1 MNQDIIDVDCLAT
14 EPDTDQTVNS
24 SLNTT
29 EHPTDRSVFTAKDLA
44 AILESTERTVYK
56 YAAKIIEAWHWLP
69 ESDFRV
75 DGIYTAKALEEMK
88 RIKACKNANAYIALI
103 ASENQKPVIPTAK
116 TSNTGKIS
124 SALALPTRQTEVLE
138 SRLATIQGNLS
149 AQNISVQ
156 DRVKLALTR
165 ISEEKQR
172 TNNNQSALDEARKQ
186 QIAMKATQD
195 ALEEHEVY
203 QQVKNAVKEQLLIEE
218 LQQQG

>member
-1 MNQDIIDVDCLAT
+1 MRRLQACK
-14 EPDTDQTVNS
+14 S
-24 SLNTT
+24 SA
-29 EHPTDRSVFTAKDLA
+29 E
-44 AILESTERTVYK
+44 
-56 YAAKIIEAWHWLP
+56 
-69 ESDFRV
+69 
-75 DGIYTAKALEEMK
+75 YTALV
-88 RIKACKNANAYIALI
+88 
-103 ASENQKPVIPTAK
+103 ASENQKPIIPI
-116 TSNTGKIS
+116 GKVS

-195 ALEEHEVY
+195 SLEEHEVY
-203 QQVKNAVKEQLLIEE
+203 QQVKNAVKEQLLIKE
-218 LQQQG
+218 LQQN

>member
-1 MNQDIIDVDCLAT
+1 MYQGFQESDAIEVQAHNVTECSTQSITPITQVQCTDYTVDQLAELLGVKRRQVFNLAKT
-14 EPDTDQTVNS
+14 VKEAYSWEP
-24 SLNTT
+24 
-29 EHPTDRSVFTAKDLA
+29 
-44 AILESTERTVYK
+44 ESTFNPGFGK
-56 YAAKIIEAWHWLP
+56 Y
-69 ESDFRV
+69 SDRCLV
-75 DGIYTAKALEEMK
+75 EM
-88 RIKACKNANAYIALI
+88 RRLQACKNSAEYTALV
-103 ASENQKPVIPTAK
+103 ASENQKPVIPSGK
-116 TSNTGKIS
+116 TS

-138 SRLATIQGNLS
+138 SKLANIQGNLS

>member
-1 MNQDIIDVDCLAT
+1 MNQDFQGIDAIEVQVHSVKECNTQCITPITQCNAQDYTVDQLTELLGVKRRQVFNLAKTVKEAYSWEPESAFNPSLGKYSDRCLA
-14 EPDTDQTVNS
+14 
-24 SLNTT
+24 
-29 EHPTDRSVFTAKDLA
+29 
-44 AILESTERTVYK
+44 
-56 YAAKIIEAWHWLP
+56 
-69 ESDFRV
+69 
-75 DGIYTAKALEEMK
+75 EM
-88 RIKACKNANAYIALI
+88 RRLQACKSSAEYIALV
-103 ASENQKPVIPTAK
+103 ASENQKPIIPT
-116 TSNTGKIS
+116 GKVS
-124 SALALPTRQTEVLE
+124 SALTLPTRQTEILE
-138 SRLATIQGNLS
+138 SKLATIQGNLS

-172 TNNNQSALDEARKQ
+172 TQGNQSALDEARKQ

>member
-1 MNQDIIDVDCLAT
+1 MNQDIIDVDCNPSKASLQPFT
-14 EPDTDQTVNS
+14 EE
-24 SLNTT
+24 SLKTT
-29 EHPTDRSVFTAKDLA
+29 EGLLKSAEVFTAKQLA
-44 AILESTERTVYK
+44 EEFSVTERSIYSYIAT
-56 YAAKIIEAWHWLP
+56 IIKAYHWLP
-69 ESDFRV
+69 ETEFKLS
-75 DGIYTAKALEEMK
+75 GNYTQKTVEQIRRLK
-88 RIKACKNANAYIALI
+88 TCKNANAYIALI

-116 TSNTGKIS
+116 TS

-172 TNNNQSALDEARKQ
+172 TNNNQSALDEVRKQ